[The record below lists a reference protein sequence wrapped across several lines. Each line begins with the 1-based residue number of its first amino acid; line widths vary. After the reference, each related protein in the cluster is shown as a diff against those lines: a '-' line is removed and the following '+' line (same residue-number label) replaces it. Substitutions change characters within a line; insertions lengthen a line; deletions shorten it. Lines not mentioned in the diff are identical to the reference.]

1 MSSTASSASASN
13 IALSTYT
20 FHLDSRSRCRL
31 LDIYRWNAR
40 FLDALHVTVFD
51 NLDPSSD
58 PTFAFDFTS
67 SECGNGSQVLSQKR
81 HVLVNHLSTTACGRN
96 HTVDEDAEGR
106 DRYLRIG
113 GHLYPQYCAVPI
125 RMIHILVQMIGEA
138 RIDCKPQEISQY
150 RDLSDPAVA
159 FLSNLTLCLIH
170 SGVTGA
176 GKRYITDYVE
186 RPNHG
191 IRFGTT
197 SSTFAASGTIFLRR
211 HDCRNAGSS
220 SVHPGCAILTLIR
233 PYDRKKSNVFA
244 PPKTDDFSKEAGC
257 IIALAQQDIHCE
269 LEVLRRR
276 SCQPYIITIR
286 PEHTVAIVTAVVTG
300 DCLEAVDAGDLAPEM
315 LLQLHVSRIF
325 DLKVVEDRDRF
336 VRAYFD
342 LTMHLIKRRMLEDSD
357 EKE

>member
-1 MSSTASSASASN
+1 MSSSTSSASASN
-13 IALSTYT
+13 IPLSTYT
-20 FHLDSRSRCRL
+20 IHLDSRSRCRL

-40 FLDALHVTVFD
+40 FLDALHVTVLD

-58 PTFAFDFTS
+58 PTFTFDLAS
-67 SECGNGSQVLSQKR
+67 SECGNGSQVLSDKR
-81 HVLVNHLSTTACGRN
+81 QVLVKHLSITVCGRN

-113 GHLYPQYCAVPI
+113 GHLYPEHCSVPI
-125 RMIHILVQMIGEA
+125 RTIHILMQMIGVT
-138 RIDCKPQEISQY
+138 RIDRKPQARSQY

-159 FLSNLTLCLIH
+159 FLDNLTSCLIY
-170 SGVTGA
+170 SGVTGV

-220 SVHPGCAILTLIR
+220 SDYPGRAILTIIR
-233 PYDRKKSNVFA
+233 PYDRKKPNVFA
-244 PPKTDDFSKEAGC
+244 PPNTADFSKEAGC
-257 IIALAQQDIHCE
+257 IIALAQRDIHYKP
-269 LEVLRRR
+269 EVLYRPR
-276 SCQPYIITIR
+276 CQPYIITIR

-300 DCLEAVDAGDLAPEM
+300 DYLDAVDAGELTADM

-325 DLKVVEDRDRF
+325 DLKVIEDRERF
-336 VRAYFD
+336 VRTYFD
-342 LTMHLIKRRMLEDSD
+342 LTMHLIKRGILEDSD
-357 EKE
+357 KK